1 MHGVDSMQIKW
12 LNPDATFSDLILA
25 GDIGGTN
32 SNLALVGETGGRYTI
47 ILEVVFPS
55 AEINDVIDPIKKV
68 LSIGR
73 ERRADL
79 VPTRCSI
86 SAAGAVI
93 NNTVNLTNC
102 GWSIDGG
109 QIQRETGLTTLL
121 INDFVAISY
130 GLLTYD
136 VNDERYIH
144 KLKHPDGTVPS
155 KQNATIAVIGPGTGL
170 GVSFLVYSNGDYIP
184 ASSEGGHAAFA
195 PFDDESEAFC
205 KYMRNKIG
213 ITPGVELFVS
223 GQGIKNI
230 FHFYKDSK
238 KMPIDGLIAEIDA
251 TADSDKPGR
260 ISRGA
265 SENDYCRSMMQ
276 LYVRMFASEASS
288 LACTTLPFGGLFLAG
303 GTVSK
308 DLRWLQE
315 DDLFMKTFEINYNR
329 NVVALLKKIPVY
341 VILDYSISLYG
352 AANAG
357 MKIL

>member
-1 MHGVDSMQIKW
+1 MQIKW
-12 LNPDATFSDLILA
+12 LNPDSTFSNLILA

-32 SNLALVGETGGRYTI
+32 SNLALVGESNGVYTI

-55 AEINDVIDPIKKV
+55 AEITGIIDPIKKV
-68 LSIGR
+68 LSIAK
-73 ERRADL
+73 ERRQDL
-79 VPTRCSI
+79 IPQRCSI

-93 NNTVNLTNC
+93 NNAVNLTNC
-102 GWSIDGG
+102 GWSIDGE
-109 QIQRETGLTTLL
+109 QVRKETGLKTLL

-136 VNDERYIH
+136 VNNEKYIH
-144 KLKHPDGTVPS
+144 KLKHPDGTIPE

-170 GVSFLVYSNGDYIP
+170 GVSFLIYHNGEHIP
-184 ASSEGGHAAFA
+184 ASSEGGHVAFA

-205 KYMRNKIG
+205 KYMRTKIG

-223 GQGIKNI
+223 GQGVKNI
-230 FHFYKDSK
+230 FHFYKDVK
-238 KMPIDGLIAEIDA
+238 KIPIEGLIAEIDA
-251 TADSDKPGR
+251 ADDSNKPGK

-265 SENDYCRSMMQ
+265 SENSYCRSMMQ
-276 LYVRMFASEASS
+276 LYVRMFASAASN

-308 DLRWLQE
+308 DLKWLQN

-329 NVVALLKKIPVY
+329 NICPLLKKIPVY

-357 MKIL
+357 MKIKY

>member
-1 MHGVDSMQIKW
+1 MKIKW
-12 LNPDATFSDLILA
+12 LNPDSTFSNLILA

-32 SNLALVGETGGRYTI
+32 SNLALVGESNGVYTI

-55 AEINDVIDPIKKV
+55 AEINGIIDPIKKV
-68 LSIGR
+68 LSIAK
-73 ERRADL
+73 ERRQDL
-79 VPTRCSI
+79 VPQRCSI

-102 GWSIDGG
+102 GWSIDGE
-109 QIQRETGLTTLL
+109 QVRKETGLKTLL

-136 VNDERYIH
+136 VNDEKYIH
-144 KLKHPDGTVPS
+144 QLQHPDGTIPA
-155 KQNATIAVIGPGTGL
+155 KQNTTIAVIGPGTGL
-170 GVSFLVYSNGDYIP
+170 GVSFLVYHNGEYIP

-213 ITPGVELFVS
+213 ITPGIELFVS
-223 GQGIKNI
+223 GQGVKNI
-230 FHFYKDSK
+230 FHFYKDCK
-238 KMPIDGLIAEIDA
+238 NMPIEGLIADIGA
-251 TADSDKPGR
+251 TPDFNKPGK

-265 SENDYCRSMMQ
+265 SENGYCRSIMQ
-276 LYVRMFASEASS
+276 LYVRMFASAASN
-288 LACTTLPFGGLFLAG
+288 LACTTLPFGGLYLAG

-315 DDLFMKTFEINYNR
+315 DDLFMKTFETNYNR
-329 NVVALLKKIPVY
+329 NIVPLLKKIPVY

-357 MKIL
+357 MKINY